1 MDWRPGLS
9 ECGATV
15 LAVKSMAKR
24 LLIKALTA
32 RGCYKESERGIHEK
46 WRCPCG
52 ENSTAVPRHGEIT
65 AGVVR
70 KIERHMACLPE
81 GWLQ

>member
-46 WRCPCG
+46 VAMSLRG
-52 ENSTAVPRHGEIT
+52 EFHGGT
-65 AGVVR
+65 SS
-70 KIERHMACLPE
+70 
-81 GWLQ
+81 W

>member
-1 MDWRPGLS
+1 MDWRLGLS

-46 WRCPCG
+46 CD
-52 ENSTAVPRHGEIT
+52 VP
-65 AGVVR
+65 AGSIPPRYPVMVR
-70 KIERHMACLPE
+70 
-81 GWLQ
+81 